1 MTNRELLYKAMPL
14 QSLSD
19 SEWELLRKH
28 FDRIT
33 DKAILS
39 VLKKLQINQAR
50 LEIIGNYY
58 DYYSNTLDTGVPEAS
73 GIICI

>member
-14 QSLSD
+14 QSLSG

-28 FDRIT
+28 TERIT
-33 DKAILS
+33 DNVVLS
-39 VLKKLQINQAR
+39 VLEKLQTNQAR

-58 DYYSNTLDTGVPEAS
+58 DYYSDTLEANTPEAS
-73 GIICI
+73 GVICI

>member
-14 QSLSD
+14 QSLSG

-28 FDRIT
+28 TERIT
-33 DKAILS
+33 DNVVLS
-39 VLKKLQINQAR
+39 VLEKLQINQAR

-58 DYYSNTLDTGVPEAS
+58 DYYSDTLDISTPEAS

>member
-1 MTNRELLYKAMPL
+1 MTNRELLYKAMPI
-14 QSLSD
+14 QSLSG

-28 FDRIT
+28 TERIT
-33 DKAILS
+33 DNVVLS
-39 VLKKLQINQAR
+39 VLEKLQTNQAR

-58 DYYSNTLDTGVPEAS
+58 DYYSDILDTSTPEAS